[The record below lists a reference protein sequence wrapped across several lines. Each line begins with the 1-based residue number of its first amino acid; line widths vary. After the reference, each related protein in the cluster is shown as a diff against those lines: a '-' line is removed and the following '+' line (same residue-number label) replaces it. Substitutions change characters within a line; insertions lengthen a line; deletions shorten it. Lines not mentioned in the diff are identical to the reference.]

1 MLQNLRRLTLEDTE
15 LIAEFFEY
23 LQMDFAMRALI
34 VGVLLAV
41 CAALLG
47 VCLVPKRYSMIG
59 DGLSHVGF
67 GALAVASAL
76 GTAPLAIALPVVI
89 IASFLLLRLRE
100 NGKIKG
106 DSAVAMISAGA
117 LAIGVMIV
125 SLSGSN
131 TDLDGYMFGSLLSVT
146 RADFFTSI
154 VIFPLVIGIFAIFY
168 TQIFA
173 VSYDENFARATGM
186 KQGFYNTLLSVLIAV
201 TIVMGMRLMGTLL
214 ISALIIFPSISAMRV
229 CRSYFFTVITAVV
242 LSVISFLSGM
252 VMSFA
257 ISTPIGASIVIC
269 NMVSFFVMSALGAIV
284 KKKRA

>member
-1 MLQNLRRLTLEDTE
+1 MIT
-15 LIAEFFEY
+15 EFFEY
-23 LQMDFAMRALI
+23 LQMDFALRALV

-41 CAALLG
+41 CASLLG

-76 GTAPLAIALPVVI
+76 GAAPLAVALPVVI

-106 DSAVAMISAGA
+106 DSAIAMISAGA
-117 LAIGVMIV
+117 LAVGVMIV

-146 RADFFTSI
+146 KADFVTAVVLFPI
-154 VIFPLVIGIFAIFY
+154 VIAVFAIFY

-173 VSYDENFARATGM
+173 VSHDENFARATGM
-186 KQGFYNTLLSVLIAV
+186 KANFYNTLLSVLVAV
-201 TIVMGMRLMGTLL
+201 TIVIGMRLMGTLL

-229 CRSYFFTVITAVV
+229 CRSYFSTIITAVA
-242 LSVISFLSGM
+242 LSVISFLCGM

-269 NMVSFFVMSALGAIV
+269 NMICFFAMCLLGATV
-284 KKKRA
+284 KKKRI